1 LYRSLVCLDR
11 RPSKPRIMSISDA
24 DKFCHFNKI
33 DATTLLSRS
42 LNYCKTANT
51 RPTDQAAASVPRGI
65 KPVVNDVTKQDQVND
80 GCYTAMRLPIVV
92 TDSLRIRRE
101 RTFPTSDVLPP
112 VSDTANFLPGARRR
126 RIISCYTHK
135 MAIVS

>member
-1 LYRSLVCLDR
+1 MYRSLVLLDR

-33 DATTLLSRS
+33 DATTLLSR
-42 LNYCKTANT
+42 KTANT
-51 RPTDQAAASVPRGI
+51 RPTDQAAESVLLARRI

-80 GCYTAMRLPIVV
+80 GCYTTMRLPIVV

-101 RTFPTSDVLPP
+101 RTFPTSEVLPP
-112 VSDTANFLPGARRR
+112 ISDTANFLPGARRR